1 VPTPRHASHAAIDP
15 VETVT
20 PPYSTP
26 TTKTCRRGP
35 RTFRGTLFDGREAP
49 LGAHRAE
56 WLVLHLLF
64 YADSDSKPG
73 LPLIALQD
81 AAQDG
86 TGKGGG
92 MEKQV
97 VRLTVNLVV
106 NDGQLETFKSI
117 AQSMTSVS
125 QAEPGTLGYEW
136 FSSADGKRF
145 RLVETYVD
153 SSALEA
159 HFMGPAVQQWVPK
172 LAAVCK
178 VAGFEIYGDP
188 GAKVTEMA
196 SGFGAVVF
204 QYWIGIGR

>member
-1 VPTPRHASHAAIDP
+1 
-15 VETVT
+15 
-20 PPYSTP
+20 
-26 TTKTCRRGP
+26 
-35 RTFRGTLFDGREAP
+35 LFDGPEPP
-49 LGAHRAE
+49 LGAHRAD

-64 YADSDSKPG
+64 YADFAFKARLAADSLAG
-73 LPLIALQD
+73 CRSIRHR
-81 AAQDG
+81 
-86 TGKGGG
+86 KGRG

-106 NDGQLETFKSI
+106 NDGQLEAFKSI

-136 FSSADGKRF
+136 FSSADGKHF

-172 LAAVCK
+172 LVEVSKPAAL
-178 VAGFEIYGDP
+178 EIYGDP
-188 GAKVTEMA
+188 GPKVTEMA